1 MNIRK
6 ALNRLG
12 ADENAPEGSQAW
24 TLAEV
29 VRHVEM
35 LEEALHVAQEALE
48 SQDNAGR
55 EARHAIPQVMRTLK
69 EVRS

>member
-1 MNIRK
+1 MNIRE
-6 ALNRLG
+6 ALSRLG

-29 VRHVEM
+29 ARHVEM
-35 LEEALHVAQEALE
+35 MDEALHAAWEALAT
-48 SQDNAGR
+48 QDNAGR